1 MEQWYVAAKKADFG
15 KIAKEF
21 GIDPVLARII
31 RNRDVE
37 GSENIRRFLYGGTE
51 ELYAP
56 ELLKD
61 SEKGAGIL
69 QRAIAEKKK
78 IRVIGDYD
86 VDGICAAHILCSGLR
101 RAGALVDA
109 VIPHRMKDGYGLNDH
124 LILQAREDG
133 CELLVTCDNG
143 IAAIEQVVLAK
154 KLQMQVVITDHHEVL
169 FEEEEGRKREILPMA
184 DAVIDPKRSDC
195 GYPFSGICGAVVAM
209 KVMQVLLRK
218 TNPEEER
225 VFLEEMIP
233 FAAVAT
239 VCDVME
245 LLDENRILVREGL
258 KHLRSSPCV
267 GLRALM
273 HVNGLEPERLNSHHL
288 GFVLGPCINATGRL
302 DTAKRALE
310 LLACTEESRA
320 VQIAQELKE
329 LNDSRKSMTA
339 KGVEE
344 AQSLI
349 KQQGLMQDKV
359 LVIYLPDCHESLAGI
374 IAGRLRET
382 YDRPVFVLTD
392 SEEGVKGSGR
402 SIAAYH
408 MYEELVKCRE
418 CLTKF
423 GGHKMAAGLSLEK
436 EKIPLLRDKLN
447 AGCTLTE
454 DDFIRKVHID
464 VPMPISYANLPL
476 AMQLEWLE
484 PFGNGNPRPLFAQ
497 KDVLFLQ
504 GRRMGASGNS
514 ARYTVLDDRNGK
526 KELVY
531 FGDLEVFHR
540 FLEEKFGE
548 DAIRLLY
555 GTGGRYPVH
564 IVYQLGVNR
573 FRGKE
578 SPQLIMQNF
587 S

>member
-15 KIAKEF
+15 KIAEEF

-37 GSENIRRFLYGGTE
+37 GSENIRKFLYGGAE

-69 QRAIAEKKK
+69 QRAITEKKK

-101 RAGALVDA
+101 RAGALVDV

-258 KHLRSSPCV
+258 KHLRNSPCV
-267 GLRALM
+267 GLGALM

-476 AMQLEWLE
+476 AMQLELLE

-504 GRRMGASGNS
+504 GRRMGARGNS

>member
-15 KIAKEF
+15 KIAEEF

-258 KHLRSSPCV
+258 KHLRNSPCV

-476 AMQLEWLE
+476 AMQLELLE

-548 DAIRLLY
+548 DAICLLY

>member
-15 KIAKEF
+15 KIAEEF

-133 CELLVTCDNG
+133 CEFLVTCDNG

-258 KHLRSSPCV
+258 KHLRNSPCV

-392 SEEGVKGSGR
+392 SEEGIKGSGR

-476 AMQLEWLE
+476 AMQLELLE

-548 DAIRLLY
+548 DAVRLLY
-555 GTGGRYPVH
+555 GAGGRYPVH

>member
-15 KIAKEF
+15 KIAEEF

-37 GSENIRRFLYGGTE
+37 GTENIRKFLYGGKE

-61 SEKGAGIL
+61 CEKGAGIL
-69 QRAIAEKKK
+69 QWAITEKKK

-109 VIPHRMKDGYGLNDH
+109 VIPHRMKDGYGLNEH
-124 LILQAREDG
+124 LILQAREGG

-143 IAAIEQVVLAK
+143 IAAIEQVALAK
-154 KLQMQVVITDHHEVL
+154 RLQMRVIVTDHHEVL
-169 FEEEEGRKREILPMA
+169 FEEEEGRKREILPVA

-195 GYPFSGICGAVVAM
+195 CYPFSGICGAVVAM
-209 KVMQVLLRK
+209 KVMQVLFRK
-218 TNPEEER
+218 TNPAEES
-225 VFLEEMIP
+225 VFLEEAIP
-233 FAAVAT
+233 FAAMAT

-245 LLDENRILVREGL
+245 LSDENRILVREGL
-258 KHLRSSPCV
+258 KRLRQSPCT

-273 HVNGLEPERLNSHHL
+273 QVNGLEPKRLNSHHL

-310 LLACTEESRA
+310 LLACTDERSA
-320 VQIAQELKE
+320 VQIAAELKE

-344 AQSLI
+344 ARFLVE
-349 KQQGLMQDKV
+349 QQGLMQDKV
-359 LVIYLPDCHESLAGI
+359 LVIYLSGCHESLAGI
-374 IAGRLRET
+374 IAGRLREV

-436 EKIPLLRDKLN
+436 EKIALLRDKLN
-447 AGCTLTE
+447 AACTLTE
-454 DDFIRKVHID
+454 ADFVRKVHID

-476 AMQLEWLE
+476 AMQLELLE

-504 GRRMGASGNS
+504 GRRMGANGNA
-514 ARYTVLDDRNGK
+514 ARYTVLDDKDGK

-540 FLEEKFGE
+540 FLREKYGE
-548 DAIRLLY
+548 DATRLLY
-555 GTGGRYPVH
+555 GAGGRYPVH
-564 IVYQLGVNR
+564 IAYQLGINR

-578 SPQLIMQNF
+578 SLQLIMQNF